1 VAISPSVGRSSCSPA
16 PDGCPDHGGAGR
28 RVMGGDQWRGKRRT
42 RPEGTPSEQADLVDV
57 FYAQFVRPLGNLVIL
72 CAQAEAAWLQ
82 LVAGLTGCT
91 EKEAQRFLQMKGP
104 NAKQEIVPLAQ
115 TSGIEGFDLQE
126 LSESIEKYYCDR
138 ERRHRLMHDEW
149 YVSLLQ
155 AVGVPR
161 TRGLPRKK
169 GAAVV
174 WGDSTPDDIWKLAL
188 RFREYENLFS
198 YVTYD
203 VQQRK
208 KAPS

>member
-1 VAISPSVGRSSCSPA
+1 
-16 PDGCPDHGGAGR
+16 
-28 RVMGGDQWRGKRRT
+28 
-42 RPEGTPSEQADLVDV
+42 
-57 FYAQFVRPLGNLVIL
+57 
-72 CAQAEAAWLQ
+72 
-82 LVAGLTGCT
+82 
-91 EKEAQRFLQMKGP
+91 
-104 NAKQEIVPLAQ
+104 
-115 TSGIEGFDLQE
+115 
-126 LSESIEKYYCDR
+126 
-138 ERRHRLMHDEW
+138 MHDEW

>member
-1 VAISPSVGRSSCSPA
+1 
-16 PDGCPDHGGAGR
+16 
-28 RVMGGDQWRGKRRT
+28 MGGDQWRGKRRT